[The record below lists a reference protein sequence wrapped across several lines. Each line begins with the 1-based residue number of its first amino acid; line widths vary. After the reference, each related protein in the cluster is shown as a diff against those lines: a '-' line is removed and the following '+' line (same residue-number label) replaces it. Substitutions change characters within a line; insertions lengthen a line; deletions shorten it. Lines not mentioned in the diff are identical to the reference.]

1 MFGLVNLYIWTVIA
15 MGSHGSSHADWV
27 YAGPFH
33 GMAACREAARNLNIS
48 DQRHRCIYAG
58 TGGLK

>member
-1 MFGLVNLYIWTVIA
+1 MSGLVNLYIYATLA
-15 MGSHGSSHADWV
+15 MGSHGSSNADWV
-27 YAGPFH
+27 YMGPFH
-33 GMAACREAARNLNIS
+33 NISACHEAARNLNIS